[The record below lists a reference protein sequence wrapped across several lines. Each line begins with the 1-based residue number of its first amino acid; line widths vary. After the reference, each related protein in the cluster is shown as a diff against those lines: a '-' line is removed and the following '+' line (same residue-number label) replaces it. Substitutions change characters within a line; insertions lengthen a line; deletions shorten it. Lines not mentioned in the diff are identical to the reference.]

1 MCNNII
7 IYNIQVIAVS
17 AKTRETALKTHN
29 KMGSLNR
36 ATLIGN
42 VGKKP
47 EVRTLQSG
55 TKVATF
61 SLATTEPAYTAPNGQ
76 QVEARTEWHNVVAWA
91 GLASI
96 VERFLLQGS
105 QVYVE
110 GKIRSRTYDNQQGE
124 KRYITEIVAEN
135 IVLLKNGTDSQQQP
149 QQPAQAPQP
158 AQQGKDDDLPF

>member
-1 MCNNII
+1 
-7 IYNIQVIAVS
+7 
-17 AKTRETALKTHN
+17 
-29 KMGSLNR
+29 MGSLNR

-42 VGKKP
+42 VGKTP

-61 SLATTEPAYTAPNGQ
+61 SMATTEPAYTTQNGQ

-96 VERFLLQGS
+96 VERYLQQGT

-110 GKIRSRTYDNQQGE
+110 GKIRYRTYDNQQGE
-124 KRYITEIVAEN
+124 KRYITEVVAEN
-135 IVLLKNGTDSQQQP
+135 IVLLKKGGDNQQPVQP
-149 QQPAQAPQP
+149 QQQAEPP
-158 AQQGKDDDLPF
+158 TKQQGKDDDLPF

>member
-1 MCNNII
+1 
-7 IYNIQVIAVS
+7 
-17 AKTRETALKTHN
+17 
-29 KMGSLNR
+29 MGSLNR

-42 VGKKP
+42 VGKTP

-61 SLATTEPAYTAPNGQ
+61 SMATTEPAYTTQNGQ

-96 VERFLLQGS
+96 VERYLQQGT

-110 GKIRSRTYDNQQGE
+110 GKIRYRTYDNQQGE
-124 KRYITEIVAEN
+124 KRYITEVVAEN
-135 IVLLKNGTDSQQQP
+135 IVLLKKGGDNQKPVQP
-149 QQPAQAPQP
+149 QQQAAPP
-158 AQQGKDDDLPF
+158 TQQHGKDDDLPF

>member
-1 MCNNII
+1 
-7 IYNIQVIAVS
+7 
-17 AKTRETALKTHN
+17 
-29 KMGSLNR
+29 MGSLNR

-42 VGKKP
+42 VGKTP

-61 SLATTEPAYTAPNGQ
+61 SMATTEPAYTTQNGQ

-96 VERFLLQGS
+96 VERYLQQGT

-110 GKIRSRTYDNQQGE
+110 GKIRYRTYDNQQGE
-124 KRYITEIVAEN
+124 KRYITEVVAEN
-135 IVLLKNGTDSQQQP
+135 IVLLKKSGDNQQPVQP
-149 QQPAQAPQP
+149 QQQAAPPTQ
-158 AQQGKDDDLPF
+158 QQGKDDDLPF